1 MFAGIGNKW
10 YNIKCYLFWYFKSD
24 SSVAGET
31 INMFETEK
39 KCVKS
44 EYKITK
50 LITHIYAV
58 NLLEHSSR

>member
-1 MFAGIGNKW
+1 MLSILIFQVNR
-10 YNIKCYLFWYFKSD
+10 L
-24 SSVAGET
+24 VAGET
-31 INMFETEK
+31 RNMFETEK